1 MTVIKGAEK
10 LKDILT
16 DEEIS
21 QLNKA
26 AITHKKFSN
35 ILFEI
40 DDVNESELSITAEQ
54 EQNPSGNYANQ
65 RTLVKRAHE
74 VFDRFVPSSVRLNI
88 KALEYFESPTAK
100 VSPQWIEQKM
110 LEKEIRI
117 KQIAFDTGINKADIS
132 AWLNGIKPMSQIVKA
147 LFYYYFT
154 SK

>member
-1 MTVIKGAEK
+1 MTVIKGVEK
-10 LKDILT
+10 LDGILS
-16 DEEIS
+16 EKEIS

-40 DDVNESELSITAEQ
+40 EDADDAELVVVVEQ

-65 RTLVKRAHE
+65 RTLVKRTHE
-74 VFDRFVPSSVRLNI
+74 VFDRIIPSSVRLTV
-88 KALEYFESPTAK
+88 KAQEYFESPTAK
-100 VSPQWIEQKM
+100 VTPQWIEQQM

-147 LFYYYFT
+147 LFYYYFN